1 MATQPQ
7 QPTGGASLSDVL
19 TVAKNIAQAVNALA
33 QAYLN
38 VQGVQNFA
46 GITVPT
52 VIKPSSGRVAVIS
65 VTVAG
70 SAPGTVYDGA
80 ALGATTK
87 PLCVIPNTV
96 GPFVV
101 NLPTSFGLLIVPGT
115 GQTVSGSFS

>member
-1 MATQPQ
+1 MATTPQ
-7 QPTGGASLSDVL
+7 QTGGASLSDVL
-19 TVAKNIAQAVNALA
+19 TVAKNIAQAINALL
-33 QAYLN
+33 QSYLN
-38 VQGVQNFA
+38 VQGAQNFA
-46 GITVPT
+46 GLTVPT
-52 VIKPSSGRVAVIS
+52 VVKTSSGRVAVIS

-70 SAPGTVYDGA
+70 SAPGTLYDGA

-101 NLPTSFGLLIVPGT
+101 NMPTSFGLLVVPGS